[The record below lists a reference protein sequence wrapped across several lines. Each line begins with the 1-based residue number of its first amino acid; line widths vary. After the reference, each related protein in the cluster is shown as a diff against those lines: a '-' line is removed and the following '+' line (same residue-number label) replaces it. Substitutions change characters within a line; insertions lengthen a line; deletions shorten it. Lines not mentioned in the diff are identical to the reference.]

1 MSIENGGDFRKVEKA
16 EELAEGSGVE
26 QEVTPE
32 QMEEANKVVLE
43 SLGISEEI
51 KLDDF
56 EGALIEATKAL
67 PRYQEIE
74 QSLEGVEAQDLP

>member
-1 MSIENGGDFRKVEKA
+1 MGIENGGNFRKVEEA

-56 EGALIEATKAL
+56 EGTLIESTKAL

-74 QSLEGVEAQDLP
+74 RRLS